1 MRAVSMI
8 VFGKT
13 VIQSKNEQMR
23 KTFKVFRI
31 FLRMTYNGGDRMR
44 CLRCGNTQQK
54 YFYQDGSVWYCR
66 KCIAFGR
73 MNVGEL
79 PRAKKYRQQRHACDY
94 VLKYPLTPKQQK
106 ASAEIVWH
114 AKHQQSQLVYAVC
127 GAGKTELVM
136 EVIKQFLNAGKKVG
150 FAISRR
156 QVVLEIAT
164 RMKEAFPMIEVIAVC
179 EGYSDICDGDLI
191 VCTMHQLYR
200 YYQTFDLLIMDE
212 VDAFPYRGNEVLQAI
227 AQHACRGVM
236 VYLTATPDES
246 MLKDVEDGKLALV
259 ELFERPHGYPL
270 IEPEIRTCANRM
282 QLFYLIAFLYQQ
294 RKAGIQTLVFVPTIR
309 MANELHKKLCLLF
322 RCKAFTSQ
330 SEDKEKIVDDFH
342 KKKYECLI
350 TTTILERG
358 ITIKGIYIIILQ
370 ADHVVFNEA
379 SLTQIIGRV
388 GRSIEMPSGK
398 GIFLCERVTR
408 DIERC
413 KHAIQHMNKESFS

>member
-13 VIQSKNEQMR
+13 VIQSKNEQIR

-54 YFYQDGSVWYCR
+54 YFYQDGSIWYCR

-236 VYLTATPDES
+236 VYLTATPD
-246 MLKDVEDGKLALV
+246 
-259 ELFERPHGYPL
+259 
-270 IEPEIRTCANRM
+270 
-282 QLFYLIAFLYQQ
+282 
-294 RKAGIQTLVFVPTIR
+294 
-309 MANELHKKLCLLF
+309 
-322 RCKAFTSQ
+322 
-330 SEDKEKIVDDFH
+330 
-342 KKKYECLI
+342 
-350 TTTILERG
+350 
-358 ITIKGIYIIILQ
+358 
-370 ADHVVFNEA
+370 
-379 SLTQIIGRV
+379 
-388 GRSIEMPSGK
+388 
-398 GIFLCERVTR
+398 
-408 DIERC
+408 
-413 KHAIQHMNKESFS
+413 